1 MGNNRGRHIIS
12 GLKFE
17 DYEKVT
23 TLYNEEFMLSK
34 LPKGS
39 LRALHIH

>member
-23 TLYNEEFMLSK
+23 TLYNEEFMLSQ